1 MFIFFLDFA
10 YTAAVAVAKFRH
22 KMVGSK
28 VEGLRQDTKVW
39 SQGLVG
45 QKRRALKS
53 SVQCS
58 GVDLHAKLQSSTECG
73 AMSNKGYLDS

>member
-1 MFIFFLDFA
+1 MRHNVHFIIITLVVS
-10 YTAAVAVAKFRH
+10 TKWSVLPVAAAAVAKFTH

-45 QKRRALKS
+45 QKLA
-53 SVQCS
+53 
-58 GVDLHAKLQSSTECG
+58 TIPW
-73 AMSNKGYLDS
+73 